1 MAGMELDSADLAK
14 AVVKQMLERGVI
26 LNRTDETV
34 VRFLPP
40 YIIKKQHVDTALRQL
55 EQVLEKNVVPSKAKT
70 HHGDTEAPRKHGE
83 NQLHR
88 GGAETRRKPA

>member
-1 MAGMELDSADLAK
+1 
-14 AVVKQMLERGVI
+14 VI

-55 EQVLEKNVVPSKAKT
+55 EQVLEKNAKVKT
-70 HHGDTEAPRKHGE
+70 HHGDTEALRKHGE
-83 NQLHR
+83 NQFHR
-88 GGAETRRKPA
+88 KGR